1 MNFRDNSTFIEH
13 RKTKHKYSLYLCAV
27 CSEAFHTPKALKVH
41 MRMRHNEVAFDE
53 NKVLPTCFNN
63 PVNYNSGEMTNHGLT
78 NYDSNSS
85 FMLRNT
91 GENDEEEMEAAVAAL
106 QS

>member
-1 MNFRDNSTFIEH
+1 
-13 RKTKHKYSLYLCAV
+13 
-27 CSEAFHTPKALKVH
+27 
-41 MRMRHNEVAFDE
+41 MRHNEVAFDE
-53 NKVLPTCFNN
+53 NKVLPTSLQGRINN

-85 FMLRNT
+85 LMLRNT